1 MKVIGPKTIM
11 EITRKLRKNGD
22 IGKEEAEKII
32 RLVCSG
38 SSMLG
43 KIRSGAD
50 PDLISAL
57 CDWYDEVAKRLPEY
71 GNYVH
76 TIPLSVIHYR
86 EDLEKTI
93 DVCLNAL
100 SPLDKVS
107 YLRVSANFPMKKQ
120 SLKTCTYCSDMAGML
135 RETDVYDVLKAY
147 TPILEGERAESS
159 MNAVIFRKEYLSFR
173 KEYLSKAY
181 AYEPNIRTNAELIYD
196 SVLLRVVHSLSIPWA
211 FVRTDTDRD
220 RKVFVDEAR
229 RLEPV
234 MSCSPEDVLKEAVS
248 LGLITRDYFKL
259 LLNGDHGYEKPV
271 SDKDFDSIVGGL
283 AHVFAEKCQTVQEET
298 EWMTDR

>member
-32 RLVCSG
+32 RLVRSG

-50 PDLISAL
+50 TDLISVL

-93 DVCLNAL
+93 DVCLNTL

-107 YLRVSANFPMKKQ
+107 YLRVSANFPIKKQ

-159 MNAVIFRKEYLSFR
+159 MNTVIFRKEYLSR
-173 KEYLSKAY
+173 AY

-234 MSCSPEDVLKEAVS
+234 MSCSLEDMLEEAVS
-248 LGLITRDYFKL
+248 LRLITKNDFKL
-259 LLNGDHGYEKPV
+259 LLDGDHGRDEMLL
-271 SDKDFDSIVGGL
+271 SDREFDSIVGGL